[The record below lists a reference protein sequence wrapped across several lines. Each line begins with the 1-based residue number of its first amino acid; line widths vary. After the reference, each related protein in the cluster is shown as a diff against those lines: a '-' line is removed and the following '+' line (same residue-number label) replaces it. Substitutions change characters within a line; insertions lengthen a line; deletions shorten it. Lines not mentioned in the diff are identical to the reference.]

1 MQKYFTN
8 SINSQNC
15 TSRQNLTISQKS
27 QNNNSLQKST
37 NTKYTPNYKN
47 MQYSELLEKL
57 LMFVTYCAYEL
68 KCNVRSIPSI
78 MSSIRYG
85 MVTRLVHCCTAFDD
99 EILKA
104 VKLGASKL
112 LPVLFDHAC
121 NHAIMPAT
129 MLSMNDINLWYNVC
143 MLKSYKSL
151 SIKDMRPLLLKPSC
165 Y

>member
-1 MQKYFTN
+1 
-8 SINSQNC
+8 
-15 TSRQNLTISQKS
+15 
-27 QNNNSLQKST
+27 
-37 NTKYTPNYKN
+37 

-85 MVTRLVHCCTAFDD
+85 MVTRWVQCCTAFDD

-112 LPVLFDHAC
+112 PAPAHRTRIPCTLDMI
-121 NHAIMPAT
+121 NHIIQVNTSIAAT
-129 MLSMNDINLWYNVC
+129 MTQVMLATGISMAFFLCLYINGYINGV
-143 MLKSYKSL
+143 L
-151 SIKDMRPLLLKPSC
+151 SIVNNPKLFTTEDILLSRVLASRGNSSTSSVRRFL
-165 Y
+165 